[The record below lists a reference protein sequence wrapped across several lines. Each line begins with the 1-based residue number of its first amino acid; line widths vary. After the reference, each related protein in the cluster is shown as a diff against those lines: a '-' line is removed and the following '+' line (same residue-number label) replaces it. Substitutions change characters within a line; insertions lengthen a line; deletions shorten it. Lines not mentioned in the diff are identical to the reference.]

1 MAVRPLIDQ
10 VAVITVTPSLD
21 VSPGSLKRLFRVF
34 GLTKGTAV
42 PDVDISS
49 FPATAIYDP
58 GQSLSRKGR
67 SQTPPP
73 PPAFPTSVLHQTLKH
88 TLCIHWS
95 LALRLIHPLLPSLRL
110 LSSHSVHPNSPLS
123 PSLPPRSVSLF
134 HGSPLTLPDP
144 IDATLH
150 SIGEGRDQWGV
161 RD

>member
-10 VAVITVTPSLD
+10 VAVITVTPSPD
-21 VSPGSLKRLFRVF
+21 ASPGSLKRLFRVF

-42 PDVDISS
+42 PDVDISF

-73 PPAFPTSVLHQTLKH
+73 PPAFPTSVLHQTLCAFIGPWPSGSFTPCFH
-88 TLCIHWS
+88 PSVSS
-95 LALRLIHPLLPSLRL
+95 LPTPSL
-110 LSSHSVHPNSPLS
+110 PPPSPL
-123 PSLPPRSVSLF
+123 PPPRSVSLF

-150 SIGEGRDQWGV
+150 SIGEGRDQWGG